1 METFDYSAFDRTGNR
16 LTGSVAAS
24 TAREARDII
33 RSRDLTP
40 VDLKQVKNKESRE
53 RSIGRKVSHRDLTQA
68 TRQLAILIDAA
79 TPVEEAIKVVA
90 LQFDKSPMRS
100 ILMDVRSR
108 VMEGTRL
115 SDALASHPK
124 VFSDLYTAMVGSGEA
139 SGQLGAVLERLSI
152 DLEAAQEVR
161 NKIVGAVAYPVIL
174 TLVAMIV
181 IVLLMVYLVP
191 TLVEQFDTM
200 DQELP
205 FLTRLVIGTSD
216 FIKAWGIL
224 LAAGIAAAVFGIRQ
238 LLKNKEMNLRYSA
251 GLMRLP
257 LIGNLVKSVNA
268 ARFARTMAGLLDSG
282 TPALSS
288 METSLHTL
296 RNSTMRKAVTEAAI
310 KVREGSPISSSL
322 KQSGTF
328 PPLVIQM
335 VAGGEASGDIG
346 KMFTKSAEY
355 LEGDFNRFTTV
366 FLNVLNP
373 LIIILLSVVVLIVIF
388 AMYMPM
394 LQMVSI

>member
-24 TAREARDII
+24 TAREARDIL

-40 VDLKQVKNKESRE
+40 VDLKQVKNKEAKE

-108 VMEGTRL
+108 VMEGSRL
-115 SDALASHPK
+115 SDALASHPR
-124 VFSDLYTAMVGSGEA
+124 VFSDLYIAMVGSGEA

-161 NKIVGAVAYPVIL
+161 NKIIGAVAYPVIL
-174 TLVAMIV
+174 TIVAMIV

-191 TLVEQFDTM
+191 TLIEQFDTM

-205 FLTRLVIGTSD
+205 FLTRFVIGTSD
-216 FIKAWGIL
+216 FIKAWGVF
-224 LAAGIAAAVFGIRQ
+224 LAAGIVAVIFGIRQ
-238 LLKNKEMNLRYSA
+238 LLKNEEMNLRYSA
-251 GLMRLP
+251 FLMKLP

-296 RNSTMRKAVTEAAI
+296 RNSTMRKAVTEAAV

-366 FLNVLNP
+366 FLNILNP

>member
-1 METFDYSAFDRTGNR
+1 VETYDYSAFDRTGNR

-24 TAREARDII
+24 TAREARDIL

-40 VDLKQVKNKESRE
+40 VDLKQVKNKDSKE
-53 RSIGRKVSHRDLTQA
+53 RSFGGKVSHRDLTQA

-79 TPVEEAIKVVA
+79 TPVEEALKVVA
-90 LQFDKSPMRS
+90 LQFEKSPMRS

-108 VMEGTRL
+108 VMEGSRL
-115 SDALASHPK
+115 SDALASHSK
-124 VFSDLYTAMVGSGEA
+124 TFSDLYIAMVDSGEA
-139 SGQLGAVLERLSI
+139 SGQLGAVMERLSV

-161 NKIVGAVAYPVIL
+161 NKIIGAVAYPIIL
-174 TLVAMIV
+174 SVVALIV
-181 IVLLMVYLVP
+181 TVLLMVYLVP
-191 TLVEQFDTM
+191 TLVEQFDSM

-205 FLTRLVIGTSD
+205 FLTRFVIGMSD
-216 FIKAWGIL
+216 FVKSWGLFMAFGFVALIF
-224 LAAGIAAAVFGIRQ
+224 VFRRF
-238 LLKNKEMNLRYSA
+238 LKNEETNLRWSA
-251 GLMRLP
+251 FQIKLP
-257 LIGNLVKSVNA
+257 LIGNLVQSINA

-310 KVREGSPISSSL
+310 KVREGSPISTSL
-322 KQSGTF
+322 RQSGTF

-335 VAGGEASGDIG
+335 VAGGEASGDIA

-355 LEGDFNRFTTV
+355 LEGDFNRFITV
-366 FLNVLNP
+366 FLNILNP
-373 LIIILLSVVVLIVIF
+373 VIIILLSIVVLLVII

-394 LQMVSI
+394 LTMISI

>member
-1 METFDYSAFDRTGNR
+1 MDTFDYSAFDRSGNR

-40 VDLKQVKNKESRE
+40 VDLKQVKKKESKE
-53 RSIGRKVSHRDLTQA
+53 RSFGRKVSHRDLTQA

-90 LQFDKSPMRS
+90 TQFEKSPMRS

-115 SDALASHPK
+115 SDALASHPRT
-124 VFSDLYTAMVGSGEA
+124 FSSLYTAMVGSGEA
-139 SGQLGAVLERLSI
+139 SGQLAAVLERLSI
-152 DLEAAQEVR
+152 DLEASQEVR
-161 NKIVGAVAYPVIL
+161 NKIVGAVAYPIIL
-174 TLVAMIV
+174 SFVAMLV

-191 TLVEQFDTM
+191 TLVSQFDTM

-205 FLTRLVIGTSD
+205 FLTKMVIGISD
-216 FIKAWGIL
+216 FIKAWGIV
-224 LAAGIAAAVFGIRQ
+224 LAGVIGAIIFGIRQ
-238 LLKNKEMNLRYSA
+238 LLKREDINLRWSA
-251 GLMRLP
+251 FLMRLP

-296 RNSTMRKAVTEAAI
+296 RNSSMRKAVTEAAV

-322 KQSGTF
+322 RQSGAF
-328 PPLVIQM
+328 PALVVQM
-335 VAGGEASGDIG
+335 VAGGETSGDIG

-373 LIIILLSVVVLIVIF
+373 VIIILLSVVVLIVIF

>member
-24 TAREARDII
+24 TAREARDIL

-40 VDLKQVKNKESRE
+40 VDLKQVKNKQAKETAF
-53 RSIGRKVSHRDLTQA
+53 GRKVSHRDLTQA

-79 TPVEEAIKVVA
+79 TPVEEALKVVA
-90 LQFDKSPMRS
+90 LNFEKSPMRS

-108 VMEGTRL
+108 VMEGSRL
-115 SDALASHPK
+115 SDAMAAHPRT
-124 VFSDLYTAMVGSGEA
+124 FTDLYSAMVGSGEA

-152 DLEAAQEVR
+152 DLEASQEVR
-161 NKIVGAVAYPVIL
+161 NKIIGAVAYPIIL
-174 TLVAMIV
+174 SIVAVIV
-181 IVLLMVYLVP
+181 IILLMVFLVP
-191 TLVEQFDTM
+191 TLVDQFQTM

-205 FLTRLVIGTSD
+205 PLTRFVIGTSE
-216 FIKAWGIL
+216 FIKSYGIF
-224 LAAGIAAAVFGIRQ
+224 LAIGIGAVIYGIGR
-238 LLKNKEMNLRYSA
+238 LLKNEEMNLRWSA
-251 GLMRLP
+251 FLLRLP
-257 LIGNLVKSVNA
+257 LIGNLVRSINA

-296 RNSTMRKAVTEAAI
+296 RNSTMRKAVTEAAV
-310 KVREGSPISSSL
+310 KVREGSPISTSL

-335 VAGGEASGDIG
+335 VSGGEASGDIG

-366 FLNVLNP
+366 FLNILNP
-373 LIIILLSVVVLIVIF
+373 MIIILLSFVVLIVIF

>member
-24 TAREARDII
+24 TAREARDIL

-40 VDLKQVKNKESRE
+40 VDLKQVKNKEAKE

-108 VMEGTRL
+108 VMEGSRL
-115 SDALASHPK
+115 SDALASHPR

-161 NKIVGAVAYPVIL
+161 NKIIGAVAYPVIL
-174 TLVAMIV
+174 TIVAMIV

-191 TLVEQFDTM
+191 TLIEQFDTM

-205 FLTRLVIGTSD
+205 FLTRFVIGTSD
-216 FIKAWGIL
+216 FIKAWGVF
-224 LAAGIAAAVFGIRQ
+224 LAAGIVAVIFGIRQ
-238 LLKNKEMNLRYSA
+238 LLKNEEMNLRYSA
-251 GLMRLP
+251 FLMKLP

-296 RNSTMRKAVTEAAI
+296 RNSTMRKAVTEAAV

-366 FLNVLNP
+366 FLNILNP

>member
-24 TAREARDII
+24 TAREARDIL

-40 VDLKQVKNKESRE
+40 VDLKQVKNKQAKETTF
-53 RSIGRKVSHRDLTQA
+53 GRKVSHRDLTQA

-79 TPVEEAIKVVA
+79 TPVEEGLKVVA
-90 LQFDKSPMRS
+90 LNFEKSPMRS

-108 VMEGTRL
+108 VMEGSRL
-115 SDALASHPK
+115 SDAMAAHPRT
-124 VFSDLYTAMVGSGEA
+124 FTDLYSAMVGSGEA

-152 DLEAAQEVR
+152 DLEASQEVR
-161 NKIVGAVAYPVIL
+161 NKIIGAVAYPIIL
-174 TLVAMIV
+174 SIVAVIV
-181 IVLLMVYLVP
+181 IILLMVFLVP
-191 TLVEQFDTM
+191 TLVDQFQTM

-205 FLTRLVIGTSD
+205 PLTRFVIGTSE
-216 FIKAWGIL
+216 FIKSYGIF
-224 LAAGIAAAVFGIRQ
+224 LAIGIGAVIYGIGR
-238 LLKNKEMNLRYSA
+238 LLKNEEMNLRWSA
-251 GLMRLP
+251 FLLRLP
-257 LIGNLVKSVNA
+257 LIGNLVRSINA

-296 RNSTMRKAVTEAAI
+296 RNSTMRKAVTEAAV
-310 KVREGSPISSSL
+310 KVREGSPISTSL

-335 VAGGEASGDIG
+335 VSGGEASGDIG

-366 FLNVLNP
+366 FLNILNP
-373 LIIILLSVVVLIVIF
+373 MIIILLSFVVLIVIF

>member
-1 METFDYSAFDRTGNR
+1 MDTFDYAAFDRSGNR

-24 TAREARDII
+24 TAREARDIL
-33 RSRDLTP
+33 RSRQLTP
-40 VDLKQVKNKESRE
+40 VDLKQVKQKENKE
-53 RSIGRKVSHRDLTQA
+53 RSLGRKVSHRDLTQA

-90 LQFDKSPMRS
+90 LQFERSPMRA

-108 VMEGTRL
+108 VMEGSRL
-115 SDALASHPK
+115 ADALASHPRT
-124 VFSDLYTAMVGSGEA
+124 FSDLYTAMVGSGEA
-139 SGQLGAVLERLSI
+139 SGQLAAVLERLSI

-161 NKIVGAVAYPVIL
+161 NKIVGAVAYPIIL
-174 TLVAMIV
+174 SFVAVIV
-181 IVLLMVYLVP
+181 IILLMVFLVP
-191 TLVEQFDTM
+191 TLVTQFDAM

-205 FLTRLVIGTSD
+205 PLTRFVIGTSE
-216 FIKAWGIL
+216 FIKTWGIFV
-224 LAAGIAAAVFGIRQ
+224 AIGIGAMIFGFRQ
-238 LLKNKEMNLRYSA
+238 MLKSKDMNLRWSA
-251 GLMRLP
+251 FLMRLP

-282 TPALSS
+282 TTALSS

-296 RNSTMRKAVTEAAI
+296 RNSTMKKAVTDAAV

-322 KQSGTF
+322 RQSGAF

-373 LIIILLSVVVLIVIF
+373 MIIILLSVVVLVVIF